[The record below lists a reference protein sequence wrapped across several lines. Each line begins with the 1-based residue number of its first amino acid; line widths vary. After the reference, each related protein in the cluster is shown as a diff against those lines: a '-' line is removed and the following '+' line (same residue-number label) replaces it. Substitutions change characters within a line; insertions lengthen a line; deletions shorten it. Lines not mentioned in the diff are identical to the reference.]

1 MAGRFQ
7 VLSITD
13 EAAER
18 IRSIVDAS
26 DDALQGIRVGVKNG
40 GCAGMEYVL
49 DKVVDPDPKDDLVE
63 DKGVRV
69 YVDPKA
75 VLFLLGTQMGYEVTK
90 FRAGFTFDNPNQSSA
105 CGCGDSVSLTPV
117 DPSALENLRQQG

>member
-1 MAGRFQ
+1 MVGRFQ

-18 IRSIVDAS
+18 IRGLVEAS
-26 DDALQGIRVGVKNG
+26 GDALQGVRVGVKNG

-49 DKVVDPDPKDDLVE
+49 DKVIDPDPKDDVVE

-75 VLFLLGTQMGYEVTK
+75 VLFLLGTEMGYEVTK
-90 FRAGFTFDNPNQSSA
+90 FRSGFTFNNPNQSSA
-105 CGCGDSVSLTPV
+105 CGCGDSVALTPV
-117 DPSALENLRQQG
+117 DPSALEAMRNQG

>member
-1 MAGRFQ
+1 MVGRFQ

-13 EAAER
+13 EAAQR
-18 IRSIVDAS
+18 IRGLVEAS
-26 DDALQGIRVGVKNG
+26 GDALQGVRVGVKNG

-49 DKVVDPDPKDDLVE
+49 DKVTDPDPKDDVVE

-75 VLFLLGTQMGYEVTK
+75 VLFLLGTEMGYEVTK
-90 FRAGFTFDNPNQSSA
+90 FRSGFTFNNPNQSSA
-105 CGCGDSVSLTPV
+105 CGCGDSVALTPV
-117 DPSALENLRQQG
+117 DPSALEAMRNQG

>member
-1 MAGRFQ
+1 MTGRFQ

-18 IRSIVDAS
+18 IRGIIDGS
-26 DDALQGIRVGVKNG
+26 DDSLHGIRVGVKNG

-49 DKVVDPDPKDDLVE
+49 DKVVDPDPKDDVVE

-75 VLFLLGTQMGYEVTK
+75 VLFLLGTEMGYEVTK
-90 FRAGFTFDNPNQSSA
+90 FRSGFTFNNPNQSSA

-117 DPSALENLRQQG
+117 DPSALENMRKQA